1 MGPGFLL
8 CSHFYGEIVPAE
20 IMLMS
25 GDIVSF
31 WCILATVNDPSTRHS
46 DHSKVSGNFT
56 LVVITVF
63 RLLLLKAINVFAVV
77 TRALW
82 HGAIS

>member
-20 IMLMS
+20 IMLVP

-31 WCILATVNDPSTRHS
+31 WCILTTVNDPSIRHS
-46 DHSKVSGNFT
+46 DHSKVSRNFM
-56 LVVITVF
+56 
-63 RLLLLKAINVFAVV
+63 
-77 TRALW
+77 
-82 HGAIS
+82 